1 MDTQIIKLDSAKPDI
16 KLIRSAAKLI
26 DQGRLV
32 AFPTETVY
40 GLACRVKADSINELS
55 FVKGRTPEKYY
66 TVHIGLRSDVSK
78 YVPRLGLRATKLI
91 KNFWPGPLTIIFE
104 LNQEDIQQQRLKL
117 SEQVF
122 DLLYKDNSIG
132 LRCPD
137 NPTASILLQLT
148 NNPVVAPSANLTGH
162 EPAVTAE
169 QVIEQLDG
177 KISAVL
183 DTGPCKYQKSSSV
196 VKINKKGLQI
206 LRKGLYSDLQLHQK
220 STIQFLFVCT
230 GNTCR
235 SPMAEGI
242 FKKYWAEKIGCK
254 VDQLEQ
260 MGYKILSVA
269 TLPMSGVPVS
279 SGSVVACEKKG
290 VDISSH
296 HSQTV
301 SEKLIEESD
310 FIFTMAKSHRDIVLS
325 ICPDAAEKC
334 LLLAGDKDVPDPIGQ
349 SQIVY
354 EKCADMIENYIK
366 DIVSELVI

>member
-1 MDTQIIKLDSAKPDI
+1 MDTQVIKLDSAKPDI
-16 KLIRSAAKLI
+16 KLIRSAAKLV

-40 GLACRVKADSINELS
+40 GLACRVKTDSISELNI
-55 FVKGRTPEKYY
+55 VKGRTPEKYY
-66 TVHIGLRSDVSK
+66 TVHIGLRSDVDK

-91 KNFWPGPLTIIFE
+91 NNFWPGPLTVVFE
-104 LNQEDIQQQRLKL
+104 LDEEDIQQQRHKFPR
-117 SEQVF
+117 QIF
-122 DLLYKDNSIG
+122 DLLYRDNSIG

-137 NPTASILLQLT
+137 SPTASILLQLT
-148 NNPVVAPSANLTGH
+148 NNPVVAPSANLTGQ

-169 QVIEQLDG
+169 QVIDQLDG

-196 VKINKKGLQI
+196 VKIGKKGI
-206 LRKGLYSDLQLHQK
+206 HVLRKGLYSDLQLHQK
-220 STIQFLFVCT
+220 STVQFLFVCT

-235 SPMAEGI
+235 SPMAEGL
-242 FKKYWAEKIGCK
+242 FKKYWVEKIGCN

-260 MGYKILSVA
+260 MGYKVLSAA
-269 TLPMSGVPVS
+269 TLSMAGVPVS
-279 SGSVVACEKKG
+279 GESVVACKKRS
-290 VDISSH
+290 VDISGY
-296 HSQTV
+296 HSQTI

-310 FIFTMAKSHRDIVLS
+310 LIFTMGRSHRDMVLS

-334 LLLAGDKDVPDPIGQ
+334 FLLAADKDVPDPIGQ

-354 EKCADMIENYIK
+354 DKCADMIENYIK
-366 DIVSELVI
+366 NIVSELVI